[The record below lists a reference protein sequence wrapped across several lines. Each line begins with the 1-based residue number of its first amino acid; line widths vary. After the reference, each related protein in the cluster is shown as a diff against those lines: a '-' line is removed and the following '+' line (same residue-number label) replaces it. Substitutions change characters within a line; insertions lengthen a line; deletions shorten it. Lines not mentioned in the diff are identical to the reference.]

1 MVWNYRSL
9 FGPFFWPIPILLL
22 HPPPLECSF
31 ARYFGRENG
40 HTLLICSSRSTT
52 KTSFLFVRSVRS
64 QELTNCCSLP
74 LHHTFA
80 STNPGEWPQQWLLG
94 WQIPQWMDMDHG
106 CLWCKI
112 APKESKRSATSHIQT
127 IIDHQSTALCDVFFF
142 SNPCYHPLRHGM
154 HRRDRNLG
162 IFLITQVITICC
174 WIDSLRGPNIP
185 QWNRQE
191 NSACYIYI
199 FDDWHH
205 IGLGYHHWNSSTLS
219 SHGMLIGKCLEHVDR
234 DFARA
239 WWQRITEIISIT
251 WKYKCSFITK
261 SFA

>member
-1 MVWNYRSL
+1 MAAWLTNT
-9 FGPFFWPIPILLL
+9 PM
-22 HPPPLECSF
+22 
-31 ARYFGRENG
+31 NG
-40 HTLLICSSRSTT
+40 HG
-52 KTSFLFVRSVRS
+52 
-64 QELTNCCSLP
+64 P
-74 LHHTFA
+74 
-80 STNPGEWPQQWLLG
+80 
-94 WQIPQWMDMDHG
+94 WMLMMQD
-106 CLWCKI
+106 C
-112 APKESKRSATSHIQT
+112 SKRIQK
-127 IIDHQSTALCDVFFF
+127 ICYLPHPDHHWSPVNGSLWRFFFF